1 MWKPRESR
9 NACIIL
15 SIVDI
20 TKKRAKNIKSGLT
33 VSSAAA
39 DLCFNLFL
47 LDGTKK
53 LPHDGKRIP
62 YRQTLGE

>member
-1 MWKPRESR
+1 M
-9 NACIIL
+9 
-15 SIVDI
+15 DI

>member
-1 MWKPRESR
+1 MK
-9 NACIIL
+9 
-15 SIVDI
+15 V
-20 TKKRAKNIKSGLT
+20 KKRAKNIKSGLT

-47 LDGTKK
+47 LDGTKE

-62 YRQTLGE
+62 YRQTLGDFGALTLQWF

>member
-1 MWKPRESR
+1 MK
-9 NACIIL
+9 
-15 SIVDI
+15 V
-20 TKKRAKNIKSGLT
+20 KKRAKKIKSGLT